1 MAMAVQIGDRIIR
14 GPDWCHG
21 DEDGGNGFVGTV
33 TEISK
38 KEKTCLVQWDYHGNT
53 TQCGAEGEEGLTE
66 IRVIDIQQS
75 GNKPLY
81 SNLLLL
87 IALQ

>member
-1 MAMAVQIGDRIIR
+1 MAMAVQIGDRVIR

-53 TQCGAEGEEGLTE
+53 TQCRAEGEEGLTE
-66 IRVIDIQQS
+66 LRVIDIQQS

>member
-1 MAMAVQIGDRIIR
+1 MAMAVQIGDRVIR

-53 TQCGAEGEEGLTE
+53 T
-66 IRVIDIQQS
+66 
-75 GNKPLY
+75 
-81 SNLLLL
+81 
-87 IALQ
+87 